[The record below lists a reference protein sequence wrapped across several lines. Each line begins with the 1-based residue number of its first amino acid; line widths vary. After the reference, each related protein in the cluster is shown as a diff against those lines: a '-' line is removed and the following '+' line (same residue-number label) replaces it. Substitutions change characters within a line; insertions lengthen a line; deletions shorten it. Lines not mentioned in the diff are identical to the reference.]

1 MATKFDLDGK
11 DEGAWFDLDGGGRI
25 QLRTLSIGTL
35 KDIRKQCVKQVVEYK
50 RIEGKAERF
59 EVEKENA
66 DLSNE
71 LFWDH
76 CIVAWE
82 KFVDGKGK
90 EIPCTKENKILL
102 MTQSQKF
109 VRFVSDCLKKL
120 TEDEEAKGQALEKN
134 S

>member
-1 MATKFDLDGK
+1 MATAFDLEAK
-11 DEGAWFDLDGGGRI
+11 DEGAWFDLEGGGRI
-25 QLRTLSIGTL
+25 QLRTLSIEILT
-35 KDIRKQCVKQVVEYK
+35 DIRKQCIKKVIEYK
-50 RIEGKAERF
+50 RVDGKAERF
-59 EVEKENA
+59 EVEKENT

-71 LFWDH
+71 LFWDY

-82 KFVDGKGK
+82 KFIDGKGN

-102 MTQSQKF
+102 MMRSQKF

-120 TEDEEAKGQALEKN
+120 TEDEEARIEGLEKN